1 MSDQKN
7 SLGMDQKT
15 ASWFAY
21 ILSIISGVI
30 LLATEKDDKNV
41 RTHAWQSLV
50 MGCFFVAVYIVL
62 GILSA
67 IFFNP
72 IDFAYAYL
80 TGAFSI
86 WGFLYLIVGL
96 GWIVLTVIC
105 ILKALQG
112 DIFKVPVIYD
122 KVKNLK

>member
-1 MSDQKN
+1 M
-7 SLGMDQKT
+7 GMDKKT

-30 LLATEKDDKNV
+30 VLATEKDDKDV
-41 RTHAWQSLV
+41 RTQAWQSVV

-62 GILSA
+62 GILAA

-72 IDFAYAYL
+72 WNIVAYAM
-80 TGAFSI
+80 GAFSI
-86 WGFLYLIVGL
+86 WGFLYLIAGL
-96 GWIVLTVIC
+96 AWLVLTVIC

-112 DIFKVPVIYD
+112 DIFKIPVIYD
-122 KVKNLK
+122 KVKNFK

>member
-21 ILSIISGVI
+21 ILSVISAII
-30 LLATEKDDKNV
+30 LLATENKENRTV

-50 MGCFFVAVYIVL
+50 MGCFFIAIYIVI
-62 GILSA
+62 GILIGIISWHA
-67 IFFNP
+67 VW
-72 IDFAYAYL
+72 L
-80 TGAFSI
+80 VV
-86 WGFLYLIVGL
+86 LL
-96 GWIVLTVIC
+96 GWINAIAGIVWLVLTIIC

-122 KVKNLK
+122 KVKNLQ

>member
-1 MSDQKN
+1 MN
-7 SLGMDQKT
+7 QKT

-21 ILSIISGVI
+21 VLSILSGII
-30 LLATEKDDKNV
+30 LLVTEKDNKTV

-50 MGCFFVAVYIVL
+50 MGCFFTAVYILL
-62 GILSA
+62 GILAS

-72 IDFAYAYL
+72 WNYVAYAM
-80 TGAFSI
+80 GAFSI
-86 WGFLYLIVGL
+86 WSFLYFVAGI
-96 GWIVLTVIC
+96 GWLVLTIMC

-112 DIFKVPVIYD
+112 DIFKVPVIYN